1 MEAALGRRELLLP
14 PLSLLLP
21 PLLLSAAL
29 MGPAAPLGQETIRVG
44 VMMLK
49 ANGELHKGQVLFNI
63 TYINGQVYVNDFPM
77 KSGVAHITCQTVIL
91 ENGNLDNLADQQRLG
106 TVSVRI
112 MVHEWPLASSS
123 DLQLIVVQEE
133 VIEIDGKQ
141 VQQEEVTEINLLVK
155 DLRVLRHSNYTVPL
169 KESMLY
175 SIPRDND
182 ILFTLP
188 NLSGKD
194 PQDPLQTTSQYLI
207 RQAETTVDEEA
218 LPGKLPET
226 PLRMEPPSS
235 YRWPLRQLLQ
245 DEQRTK
251 PSPVPHFEG
260 GGDPSHQSIPCCFY
274 VMCQWVEDLRK
285 GLCKFWFRSLPILFS
300 FMEVVVVG
308 IVGAA
313 LVIRV
318 LKVILPSC
326 EKKGILLL
334 DQVSFVPVTAISLPS
349 DLPERKNNLA
359 EKACT

>member
-1 MEAALGRRELLLP
+1 MEAALRRRELLLLLLP
-14 PLSLLLP
+14 LLLP
-21 PLLLSAAL
+21 PPLATALL
-29 MGPAAPLGQETIRVG
+29 GPAAPLGQEMIRVG
-44 VMMLK
+44 VTMLK

-91 ENGNLDNLADQQRLG
+91 ENGNLDNLADQQHLG

-133 VIEIDGKQ
+133 VTEIDGKQ
-141 VQQEEVTEINLLVK
+141 VQQEEVTEIDILVK

-175 SIPRDND
+175 SIPRGND
-182 ILFTLP
+182 MLFTLP

-194 PQDPLQTTSQYLI
+194 IQDPLQTTSQYLI
-207 RQAETTVDEEA
+207 RQVETTVDEET

-226 PLRMEPPSS
+226 PLRVEPPSS
-235 YRWPLRQLLQ
+235 Y
-245 DEQRTK
+245 K
-251 PSPVPHFEG
+251 
-260 GGDPSHQSIPCCFY
+260 

-285 GLCKFWFRSLPILFS
+285 GLCRFWFRSLPILFS

-313 LVIRV
+313 LIIKV

-326 EKKGILLL
+326 ENRGILLL
-334 DQVSFVPVTAISLPS
+334 DQVSFVPVTTISLPS
-349 DLPERKNNLA
+349 DLPERKNNLD

>member
-1 MEAALGRRELLLP
+1 
-14 PLSLLLP
+14 
-21 PLLLSAAL
+21 
-29 MGPAAPLGQETIRVG
+29 QEMIRVG
-44 VMMLK
+44 VTMLK

-63 TYINGQVYVNDFPM
+63 TYVNGQVYLNDFPM
-77 KSGVAHITCQTVIL
+77 KSGVAHITCQTVIS
-91 ENGNLDNLADQQRLG
+91 ESGNLDNLPAQQRLG

-133 VIEIDGKQ
+133 VTQIDGKQ
-141 VQQEEVTEINLLVK
+141 VQQEEVTEIDILVK

-169 KESMLY
+169 KESMLF

-182 ILFTLP
+182 MLFTLP

-194 PQDPLQTTSQYLI
+194 VQDPLQTTSQYLI
-207 RQAETTVDEEA
+207 RQVETTVDEET

-226 PLRMEPPSS
+226 PLRIEPPSS
-235 YRWPLRQLLQ
+235 Y
-245 DEQRTK
+245 K
-251 PSPVPHFEG
+251 
-260 GGDPSHQSIPCCFY
+260 
-274 VMCQWVEDLRK
+274 VMCQWVEDFRK
-285 GLCKFWFRSLPILFS
+285 GLCRFWFRSLPILFS

-313 LVIRV
+313 LIIKV

-326 EKKGILLL
+326 ENKGILLL
-334 DQVSFVPVTAISLPS
+334 DRVSFIPVTTISLPS
-349 DLPERKNNLA
+349 DLPDRKSNLD

>member
-1 MEAALGRRELLLP
+1 MEAALRRRELLLLL
-14 PLSLLLP
+14 LSPLLLP
-21 PLLLSAAL
+21 PLATALL
-29 MGPAAPLGQETIRVG
+29 GPAAPLGQEMVRVG
-44 VMMLK
+44 VTMLQ

-77 KSGVAHITCQTVIL
+77 KSGVAHVTCQTVIL
-91 ENGNLDNLADQQRLG
+91 ENRNLDNSADQQRLG

-133 VIEIDGKQ
+133 VTEIDGKQ
-141 VQQEEVTEINLLVK
+141 VQQEEVTEIDILVK

-182 ILFTLP
+182 MLFTLP

-194 PQDPLQTTSQYLI
+194 IQDPLQTTSQYLI
-207 RQAETTVDEEA
+207 RQVETTVDEET

-226 PLRMEPPSS
+226 PLRVEPPSS
-235 YRWPLRQLLQ
+235 Y
-245 DEQRTK
+245 K
-251 PSPVPHFEG
+251 
-260 GGDPSHQSIPCCFY
+260 

-285 GLCKFWFRSLPILFS
+285 GLCRFWFRSLPILFS

-308 IVGAA
+308 IAGAA
-313 LVIRV
+313 LIIKV

-326 EKKGILLL
+326 ENKGILLL
-334 DQVSFVPVTAISLPS
+334 DQVSFVPVTTISLPS
-349 DLPERKNNLA
+349 DLPDRKNNLD